1 MRVDWMEGMDN
12 GPALVPAGA
21 RAGLVPSSMPAP
33 RSSSAAPASSASSA
47 NQVAGTASFSKFMHV
62 LQLVA
67 DAQEPVNVAALMRAS
82 GYPRPTVHRIV
93 AALIAE
99 RLLVE
104 HPHSATLGLGPRLIQ
119 LASRSWGRSE
129 LRLAAVDELKR
140 LRDLTG
146 ETVHLAV
153 PNDTTMVYIEK
164 LESPSAVRM
173 ASRIGTS
180 VSLHA
185 TAVGKAYMAALD
197 DGALEALVKRLPMPR
212 YTPNTTVDA
221 AALRAEVRK
230 TRKRGWSVDNEENE
244 AGIFCFGAV
253 IRGVGGVP
261 VAAIS
266 VSTLVFRQK
275 EDPAQ
280 AYVAPLLEACRV
292 ISERI
297 AQTPSLSGSDV
308 L

>member
-1 MRVDWMEGMDN
+1 MTSPFQQPDDSDSC
-12 GPALVPAGA
+12 VPQA
-21 RAGLVPSSMPAP
+21 
-33 RSSSAAPASSASSA
+33 
-47 NQVAGTASFSKFMHV
+47 QVAGTASFSKFMHV

-67 DAQEPVNVAALMRAS
+67 DWNDADEALNVTALMRAS

-93 AALIAE
+93 AGLVAE

-104 HPHSATLGLGPRLIQ
+104 VPRSNTLALGPRLIQ

-140 LRDLTG
+140 LRDITG

-153 PNDTTMVYIEK
+153 PNGRSMVYIEK

-185 TAVGKAYMAALD
+185 TSVGKAYLAALETP
-197 DGALEALVKRLPMPR
+197 ALEPLLKGLPLPR
-212 YTPNTTVDA
+212 YTPNTSTSL
-221 AALRAEVRK
+221 AALRTQLEA
-230 TRKRGWSVDNEENE
+230 TRARGWSVDNEENE

-253 IRGVGGVP
+253 IRGHRGAP

-266 VSTLVFRQK
+266 VSTLIFRQK
-275 EDPAQ
+275 DNPEQ
-280 AYVAPLLEACRV
+280 AYVAPLLEACAA
-292 ISERI
+292 ISARI
-297 AQTPSLSGSDV
+297 AETPSLSAADM

>member
-1 MRVDWMEGMDN
+1 MS
-12 GPALVPAGA
+12 P
-21 RAGLVPSSMPAP
+21 MPASS
-33 RSSSAAPASSASSA
+33 RSRAAPAPVLP
-47 NQVAGTASFSKFMHV
+47 QVAGTAAFSKFMQV

-67 DAQEPVNVAALMRAS
+67 DAEEPVNIAALMRAT
-82 GYPRPTVHRIV
+82 GFPRPTVHRIV
-93 AALIAE
+93 AALVAE

-104 HPHSATLGLGPRLIQ
+104 KQGSATLALGPRLIQ

-153 PNDTTMVYIEK
+153 PNGTSMVYIEK

-180 VSLHA
+180 VSLHS
-185 TAVGKAYMAALD
+185 TAVGKAYLAALD
-197 DGALEALVKRLPMPR
+197 DEALKPLLKNLPMPR
-212 YTPNTTVDA
+212 YTANTPVEP
-221 AALRAEVRK
+221 AALRALIRQARE
-230 TRKRGWSVDNEENE
+230 RGFAVDNEENE
-244 AGIFCFGAV
+244 PGIFCFGAV
-253 IRGVGGVP
+253 IRGASGAP

-275 EDPAQ
+275 DDPQ
-280 AYVAPLLEACRV
+280 KAYVAPLLEACRV

-297 AQTPSLSGSDV
+297 AQTPSVASGDV

>member
-1 MRVDWMEGMDN
+1 M
-12 GPALVPAGA
+12 PAL
-21 RAGLVPSSMPAP
+21 
-33 RSSSAAPASSASSA
+33 RSPTAVATPVSA
-47 NQVAGTASFSKFMHV
+47 QVAGTASFSKFMHV

-67 DAQEPVNVAALMRAS
+67 DAEEPVNVAALMRAS

-104 HPHSATLGLGPRLIQ
+104 NERSGMLALGPRLIQ

-153 PNDTTMVYIEK
+153 PNGASMVYIEK

-173 ASRIGTS
+173 TSRIGTS

-185 TAVGKAYMAALD
+185 TAVGKAYLAALD
-197 DGALEALVKRLPMPR
+197 EAALAPLLQGLPLPR
-212 YTPNTTVDA
+212 YTANTATDV
-221 AALRAEVRK
+221 AALRAQITL
-230 TRKRGWSVDNEENE
+230 TRTRGWSVDNEENE

-253 IRGVGGVP
+253 IRGGTGAP

-275 EDPAQ
+275 DDPEH
-280 AYVAPLLEACRV
+280 AYVMPLLEACRA

-297 AQTPSLSGSDV
+297 AQTPALSAADI

>member
-1 MRVDWMEGMDN
+1 M
-12 GPALVPAGA
+12 PALRSPAA
-21 RAGLVPSSMPAP
+21 TATPVTA
-33 RSSSAAPASSASSA
+33 
-47 NQVAGTASFSKFMHV
+47 QVAGTASFSKFMHV

-104 HPHSATLGLGPRLIQ
+104 NERSGMLALGPRLIQ

-153 PNDTTMVYIEK
+153 PNGSSMVYIEK

-173 ASRIGTS
+173 TSRIGTS

-185 TAVGKAYMAALD
+185 TAVGKAYLAALD
-197 DGALEALVKRLPMPR
+197 EAALAPLLQDLPLPR
-212 YTPNTTVDA
+212 YTANTATDLD
-221 AALRAEVRK
+221 ALRAQVAL
-230 TRKRGWSVDNEENE
+230 TRTRGWSVDNEENE

-253 IRGVGGVP
+253 IRGGTGAP

-275 EDPAQ
+275 GDPEQ
-280 AYVAPLLEACRV
+280 AYVAPLLEACRA

-297 AQTPSLSGSDV
+297 AQTPALSAADI

>member
-1 MRVDWMEGMDN
+1 
-12 GPALVPAGA
+12 
-21 RAGLVPSSMPAP
+21 MPAP
-33 RSSSAAPASSASSA
+33 IRRAGPTPDQP
-47 NQVAGTASFSKFMHV
+47 QVAGTAAFSKFMHV

-67 DAQEPVNVAALMRAS
+67 DAETPVNVGALMRAS

-93 AALIAE
+93 AALVAE
-99 RLLVE
+99 GLLVE
-104 HPHSATLGLGPRLIQ
+104 KPQNATLALGPRLIQ

-140 LRDLTG
+140 LRDITG

-153 PNDTTMVYIEK
+153 PNGRSMVYIEK

-180 VSLHA
+180 VSLHS
-185 TAVGKAYMAALD
+185 TAVGKAYLAALD
-197 DGALEALVKRLPMPR
+197 DEALASLTKDLPMPR
-212 YTPNTTVDA
+212 HTPNTTADM
-221 AALRAEVRK
+221 AALREQVAWIR
-230 TRKRGWSVDNEENE
+230 THGWAADNEENE
-244 AGIFCFGAV
+244 PGIFCFGAV
-253 IRGVGGVP
+253 IRGEGGAP

-275 EDPAQ
+275 EDPQ
-280 AYVAPLLEACRV
+280 QSYVAPLLEACRV

-297 AQTPSLSGSDV
+297 AQTPSLSSGDA

>member
-1 MRVDWMEGMDN
+1 
-12 GPALVPAGA
+12 
-21 RAGLVPSSMPAP
+21 
-33 RSSSAAPASSASSA
+33 
-47 NQVAGTASFSKFMHV
+47 MHV

-67 DAQEPVNVAALMRAS
+67 DAEAPVNIGALMRAS

-104 HPHSATLGLGPRLIQ
+104 NQHGAALALGPRLIQ

-153 PNDTTMVYIEK
+153 PNGHSMVYIEK
-164 LESPSAVRM
+164 LESTSAVRM

-185 TAVGKAYMAALD
+185 TAVGKAYLAALD
-197 DGALEALVKRLPMPR
+197 DAALAPLLQGLPMPR
-212 YTPNTTVDA
+212 YTPNTTADMS
-221 AALRAEVRK
+221 ALQAQIAQARA
-230 TRKRGWSVDNEENE
+230 RGWSVDNEENE
-244 AGIFCFGAV
+244 PGIFCFGAA

-275 EDPAQ
+275 DDPEQ
-280 AYVAPLLEACRV
+280 AYVSPLLETCRV

-297 AQTPSLSGSDV
+297 AQTPALSMADI

>member
-1 MRVDWMEGMDN
+1 
-12 GPALVPAGA
+12 
-21 RAGLVPSSMPAP
+21 MPAA
-33 RSSSAAPASSASSA
+33 RSSSVTPSPAGTPVQA
-47 NQVAGTASFSKFMHV
+47 QVAGTASFSKFMRV

-67 DAQEPVNVAALMRAS
+67 DAEDPVNVGALMRAS

-104 HPHSATLGLGPRLIQ
+104 NARSGTLALGPRLIQ

-153 PNDTTMVYIEK
+153 PNGTTMVYIEK

-173 ASRIGTS
+173 TSRIGTS

-185 TAVGKAYMAALD
+185 TAVGKAYLAALD
-197 DGALEALVKRLPMPR
+197 DKALKALVKGLPMPR
-212 YTPNTTVDA
+212 YTANTVVEP
-221 AALRAEVRK
+221 AALRAQIQQ
-230 TRKRGWSVDNEENE
+230 TRERGWAVDNEENE
-244 AGIFCFGAV
+244 AGIFCFGAA
-253 IRGVGGVP
+253 IRGAAGLP

-275 EDPAQ
+275 EDPEQ

-297 AQTPSLSGSDV
+297 AQTPSLLAGEI

>member
-1 MRVDWMEGMDN
+1 M
-12 GPALVPAGA
+12 A
-21 RAGLVPSSMPAP
+21 RPPRCTPRHRSSMPASP
-33 RSSSAAPASSASSA
+33 SSPAARAPVQA
-47 NQVAGTASFSKFMHV
+47 QVAGTASFSKFMHV

-67 DAQEPVNVAALMRAS
+67 DAEVPMNVGALMRAS

-104 HPHSATLGLGPRLIQ
+104 NPHSITLALGPRLIQ

-153 PNDTTMVYIEK
+153 PNGNTMVYIEK

-173 ASRIGTS
+173 TSRIGTS

-197 DGALEALVKRLPMPR
+197 DAALDPLLEGLHMPR
-212 YTPNTTVDA
+212 YTANTTADIG
-221 AALRAEVRK
+221 ALKTQIAQTRA
-230 TRKRGWSVDNEENE
+230 RGWSVDNEENE
-244 AGIFCFGAV
+244 PGIFCFGAA
-253 IRGVGGVP
+253 IRGVGGLP

-275 EDPAQ
+275 HNPEESYA
-280 AYVAPLLEACRV
+280 APLLETCRV

-297 AQTPSLSGSDV
+297 AQTPALSMADI

>member
-1 MRVDWMEGMDN
+1 
-12 GPALVPAGA
+12 
-21 RAGLVPSSMPAP
+21 MPAP
-33 RSSSAAPASSASSA
+33 RSSSAARSSAPSGASA
-47 NQVAGTASFSKFMHV
+47 PAQVAGTASFSKFMHV

-67 DAQEPVNVAALMRAS
+67 DAQAPVNVAALMRAS

-104 HPHSATLGLGPRLIQ
+104 QPHGTTLALGPRLIQ

-153 PNDTTMVYIEK
+153 PNGTSMVYIEK

-197 DGALEALVKRLPMPR
+197 DPALKALMKGLPLPR
-212 YTPNTTVDA
+212 YTGNTLVEP
-221 AALRAEVRK
+221 AALRAQIAQ
-230 TRKRGWSVDNEENE
+230 TRERGWSIDNEENE

-253 IRGVGGVP
+253 IRGGTGAP

-275 EDPAQ
+275 EHPEQ

-292 ISERI
+292 ISQRI
-297 AQTPSLSGSDV
+297 AQAPSLADGDA

>member
-1 MRVDWMEGMDN
+1 MTT
-12 GPALVPAGA
+12 
-21 RAGLVPSSMPAP
+21 AP
-33 RSSSAAPASSASSA
+33 
-47 NQVAGTASFSKFMHV
+47 QVAGTASFSKFMHV

-67 DAQEPVNVAALMRAS
+67 DATEPATVGTLMRAS

-99 RLLVE
+99 GLLVE
-104 HPHSATLGLGPRLIQ
+104 RERGAALALGPRLIQ

-129 LRLAAVDELKR
+129 LRLAAVDALKQ

-153 PNDTTMVYIEK
+153 PNGTTMVYIEK

-180 VSLHA
+180 VSLHS
-185 TAVGKAYMAALD
+185 TAVGKAYLAALD
-197 DGALEALVKRLPMPR
+197 DTACKALIKGLPMPR
-212 YTPNTTVDA
+212 YTANTPA
-221 AALRAEVRK
+221 SEAALRALVRQ
-230 TRKRGWSVDNEENE
+230 TRARGWSVDDEENE
-244 AGIFCFGAV
+244 AGIHCYGAAV
-253 IRGVGGVP
+253 RNAAGVP

-266 VSTLVFRQK
+266 VSTLLFRRK
-275 EDPAQ
+275 DDPET

-297 AQTPSLSGSDV
+297 AQTPSLAAGDA

>member
-1 MRVDWMEGMDN
+1 
-12 GPALVPAGA
+12 
-21 RAGLVPSSMPAP
+21 MPASS
-33 RSSSAAPASSASSA
+33 RSRAAPAPVQP
-47 NQVAGTASFSKFMHV
+47 QVAGTAAFSKFMQV

-67 DAQEPVNVAALMRAS
+67 DAEKPLNIAALMRAT
-82 GYPRPTVHRIV
+82 GFPRPTVHRIV
-93 AALIAE
+93 AALVAE
-99 RLLVE
+99 GLLVE
-104 HPHSATLGLGPRLIQ
+104 KQGSAALALGPRLIQ

-153 PNDTTMVYIEK
+153 PNGASMVYIEK

-180 VSLHA
+180 VSLHS
-185 TAVGKAYMAALD
+185 TAVGKAYLAALGD
-197 DGALEALVKRLPMPR
+197 EALKPLLKNLPMPR
-212 YTPNTTVDA
+212 YTPNTPVEP
-221 AALRAEVRK
+221 AALRTLIRQARE
-230 TRKRGWSVDNEENE
+230 RGFAVDNEENE
-244 AGIFCFGAV
+244 PGIFCFGAV
-253 IRGVGGVP
+253 IRGAGGAP

-275 EDPAQ
+275 PDPHKS
-280 AYVAPLLEACRV
+280 YVAPLLEACRV

-297 AQTPSLSGSDV
+297 AQTPSVGGGDL

>member
-1 MRVDWMEGMDN
+1 M
-12 GPALVPAGA
+12 AGA
-21 RAGLVPSSMPAP
+21 LP
-33 RSSSAAPASSASSA
+33 RSSVARPAPS
-47 NQVAGTASFSKFMHV
+47 QVAGTAAFSKFMHV

-67 DAQEPVNVAALMRAS
+67 DSSEPLNVGALMRAS

-93 AALIAE
+93 AALLAE

-104 HPHSATLGLGPRLIQ
+104 NTRSASLALGPRLIQ

-140 LRDLTG
+140 LRDVTG

-153 PNDTTMVYIEK
+153 PNGTSMVYIEK

-180 VSLHA
+180 VSLHS

-197 DGALEALVKRLPMPR
+197 AATLNPLLENLPMPR
-212 YTPNTTVDA
+212 YTPSTVVELADLQA
-221 AALRAEVRK
+221 QLRV
-230 TRKRGWSVDNEENE
+230 TRERGWSVDSEENE
-244 AGIFCFGAV
+244 AGIFCFGAA
-253 IRGVGGVP
+253 ILGSHGVP

-266 VSTLVFRQK
+266 VSTLMFRQK
-275 EDPAQ
+275 DNPEQ
-280 AYVAPLLEACRV
+280 AYVAPLLEACRA
-292 ISERI
+292 ISARI
-297 AQTPSLSGSDV
+297 AETPELSAADI

>member
-1 MRVDWMEGMDN
+1 
-12 GPALVPAGA
+12 
-21 RAGLVPSSMPAP
+21 MPA
-33 RSSSAAPASSASSA
+33 SSSSRAAPAPVKP
-47 NQVAGTASFSKFMHV
+47 QVAGTAAFSKFMQV

-67 DAQEPVNVAALMRAS
+67 DAQEPMNIAALMRAT
-82 GYPRPTVHRIV
+82 GFPRPTVHRIV
-93 AALIAE
+93 AALVAE

-104 HPHSATLGLGPRLIQ
+104 QAPGATFALGPRLIQ

-140 LRDLTG
+140 LRDITG

-153 PNDTTMVYIEK
+153 PNGTSMVYIEK

-180 VSLHA
+180 VSLHS
-185 TAVGKAYMAALD
+185 TAVGKAYLAALD
-197 DGALEALVKRLPMPR
+197 DSAVKKLLNDLPMPR
-212 YTPNTTVDA
+212 YTANTPVDPA
-221 AALRAEVRK
+221 QLRALIREARE
-230 TRKRGWSVDNEENE
+230 RGWAVDNEENE
-244 AGIFCFGAV
+244 PGICCFGAV
-253 IRGVGGVP
+253 IRGAGGVP

-275 EDPAQ
+275 EDPLQ
-280 AYVAPLLEACRV
+280 SYVAPLLESCRV

-297 AQTPSLSGSDV
+297 AQTPSISAGDML
-308 L
+308 

>member
-1 MRVDWMEGMDN
+1 MKK
-12 GPALVPAGA
+12 
-21 RAGLVPSSMPAP
+21 PAP
-33 RSSSAAPASSASSA
+33 T
-47 NQVAGTASFSKFMHV
+47 QVAGTASFSKFMHV

-67 DAQEPVNVAALMRAS
+67 DSTEPLNVGALMRAS

-93 AALIAE
+93 AALLAE

-104 HPHSATLGLGPRLIQ
+104 NTRSASLALGPRLIQ

-140 LRDLTG
+140 LRDVTG

-153 PNDTTMVYIEK
+153 PNGTSMVYIEK

-180 VSLHA
+180 VSLHS

-197 DGALEALVKRLPMPR
+197 AATLNSLLENLPMPR
-212 YTPNTTVDA
+212 YTPSTVTELAD
-221 AALRAEVRK
+221 LRAQLRV
-230 TRKRGWSVDNEENE
+230 TRERGWSVDSEENE
-244 AGIFCFGAV
+244 AGIFCFGAA
-253 IRGVGGVP
+253 ILGSHGEP

-266 VSTLVFRQK
+266 VSTLMFRQK
-275 EDPAQ
+275 DNPEQ
-280 AYVAPLLEACRV
+280 AYVAPLLEACRA
-292 ISERI
+292 ISARI
-297 AQTPSLSGSDV
+297 AETPELSAADI